1 MQKKPSSV
9 QFRKA
14 IPYFF
19 ILPFLLFF
27 IMFFLVPSVYSVVLS
42 LYKYRGYGA
51 ARFLGFQNYV
61 SILKYSYFWTTL
73 KNIAFYYF
81 VQLLPLLVCS
91 FSLAL
96 ILMNETIR
104 FKRFFKASIFLPQI
118 MAFVCAALV
127 WRVLLSTRSGLASQL
142 FGLQIPFLEDPLLAK
157 ISVVIVGLWRGIGW
171 YMVIFLA
178 GLTNISADILE
189 ASKVDGANAAQRIFR
204 IIIPLMK
211 PTLLLA
217 LITNAISVFKMST
230 EPNMLLTGWITTPDY
245 VATPLNIVLANI
257 KGGSYG
263 MASAAGWIL
272 FVIILVLT
280 VIQYRFLEDPA
291 A

>member
-1 MQKKPSSV
+1 MFNKQYSLR
-9 QFRKA
+9 FRKA
-14 IPYFF
+14 IPYLF
-19 ILPFLLFF
+19 ILPFLIFF
-27 IMFFLVPSVYSVVLS
+27 IAFFLVPAVYSFVLS

-81 VQLLPLLVCS
+81 VQLVPLLVCS

-127 WRVLLSTRSGLASQL
+127 WRIILSTRSGLAAQL
-142 FGLQIPFLEDPLLAK
+142 FGLQIPFLEEPLLAK
-157 ISVVIVGLWRGIGW
+157 ISVVLVGLWRGIGW

-178 GLTNISADILE
+178 GLTNISSDILE
-189 ASKVDGANAAQRIFR
+189 ASKVDGANAGQRIFQ

-211 PTLLLA
+211 PTLMLT
-217 LITNAISVFKMST
+217 LIMNAISVFKMST
-230 EPNMLLTGWITTPDY
+230 EPNMLLTGWISTPDY
-245 VATPLNIVLANI
+245 VATPLNIVLTNI

-272 FVIILVLT
+272 FVIILILT